1 MGGHTKRGDIVMR
14 TLHLSI
20 ALCISILVFLPS
32 NAFAED
38 YSNWSLPEG
47 AKLRIGKGSVGS
59 LRFSDDGNR
68 LIVGGS
74 IGYWIYDAH
83 SGVELDLIPANPN
96 NIIGMSPHGQM
107 YVERTLDHTVN
118 VRNLSDRSVITT
130 LQGDNSDIYYV
141 RFNLEKNILASDIGG
156 EIRVWDL
163 STGELKTS
171 IDLETDWIYDVVL
184 SPDGTKLA
192 SISKDSDDRV
202 FQLWDVATG
211 SHITTLS
218 TFAFNI
224 RELVFTPDSNMIISG
239 SENSIQFWDIAAGKR
254 TLNFRT
260 PYFHKLAVSPDGN
273 KLVTRGQGGLHFWDI
288 ETGNYLANFGEHQLG
303 CCSIAFSPDG
313 KTLASG
319 GGGSSELY
327 LWDIASGDR
336 KLTISGHIKGVASLA
351 ISPNGNILA
360 SSNWDNIHFWDPN
373 TGEYKQM
380 IYGRG
385 RHSYHT
391 NLVFSPDGNTLASI
405 DYGAI
410 HLWDISNKTQITTIY
425 SWYGHGPGPENPPTS
440 SDGYNS
446 VAFSPDG
453 QYIASGHGDN
463 TIHFWYKGRTYIDV
477 LKGHTDKVTSI
488 AFFNDSHMLV
498 SGSHDG
504 TVRLWD
510 FNSRTNLETFTGHTD
525 KINSIALSPDDSIV
539 ASGSDNNTI
548 IIRDITTG
556 HQKVIQ
562 TDHTEGV
569 HELTFSIDGKTLVSC
584 GNWKDSII
592 QIWDVTNA
600 ELITNIT
607 THTYGGGVVDFS
619 PDGRTLISGSRDGTI
634 LFWDYNQLIGDDVE
648 TQEIAEDANRD
659 GIINLQDLIFVAS
672 QFGEVGNSN
681 TADVN
686 GDGVI
691 NIADIL
697 LVAAALANENA
708 APSNYSK
715 LDNVL
720 DAAVV
725 EQWLIQAQRLNRNI
739 PKFQIGIAVL
749 RQLLA
754 AMTPEKTML
763 LANYPNPFNPETWIP
778 YQLAEHADVTLRIYS
793 SDGQLIRTIALGNQS
808 SGMYQNR
815 SRAAYWDSNN
825 ENGEPVASGVY
836 FYTLTAGNFT
846 ATRRMVIRK

>member
-1 MGGHTKRGDIVMR
+1 MR
-14 TLHLSI
+14 TLQLSI

-32 NAFAED
+32 SAFAED

-47 AKLRIGKGSVGS
+47 AKLRIGKGGVGS
-59 LRFSDDGNR
+59 LRFSHDGNR

-83 SGVELDLIPANPN
+83 SGVELDLIPVNPN
-96 NIIGMSPHGQM
+96 NIIGVSPDARM
-107 YVERTLDHTVN
+107 YVERTVDHTVN

-141 RFNLEKNILASDIGG
+141 RFNLEENILASDIGS

-163 STGELKTS
+163 TTGELRTS

-192 SISKDSDDRV
+192 SISKDSKDCV

-218 TFAFNI
+218 RFAYNI
-224 RELVFTPDSNMIISG
+224 SELVFTPDSNTIISG

-260 PYFHKLAVSPDGN
+260 PDFHKLAVSPDGN
-273 KLVTRGQGGLHFWDI
+273 KLVTGGQEGLHSWDM
-288 ETGNYLANFGEHQLG
+288 ETGNHLAKFGEHQWG
-303 CCSIAFSPDG
+303 FFSIAFSPDG

-319 GGGSSELY
+319 GSNELY
-327 LWDIASGDR
+327 LWDVASGDR
-336 KLTISGHIKGVASLA
+336 KLTISGHTKGVVSLA
-351 ISPNGNILA
+351 IGPNGNILA
-360 SSNWDNIHFWDPN
+360 TSNWDNIHLWDPN

-385 RHSYHT
+385 WLSHHT

-425 SWYGHGPGPENPPTS
+425 QWFGHGHGQGCTSTS
-440 SDGYNS
+440 SDGYTS

-453 QYIASGHGDN
+453 QYIASGHCDN
-463 TIHFWYKGRTYIDV
+463 TIHFWYKGRTYIDA
-477 LKGHTDKVTSI
+477 LKGHTDEVTSI
-488 AFFNDSHMLV
+488 AFFRDSPTLV
-498 SGSHDG
+498 SGSYDG

-510 FNSRTNLETFTGHTD
+510 FTSRTNLETFAGHTD

-539 ASGSDNNTI
+539 ASGSDDRTI
-548 IIRDITTG
+548 IIRDMATG
-556 HQKVIQ
+556 QAKVIQ
-562 TDHTEGV
+562 TNHTEGV

-584 GNWKDSII
+584 GNWEDSII

-607 THTYGGGVVDFS
+607 AHTYGGGVVDFS

-634 LFWDYNQLIGDDVE
+634 LFWDYNQLIGEDVE

-672 QFGEVGNSN
+672 QFGRVGNSN

-708 APSNYSK
+708 APSNYTNS
-715 LDNVL
+715 DRVL

-725 EQWLIQAQRLNRNI
+725 EQWLIQAQHLNRNI

-749 RQLLA
+749 KQLLA
-754 AMTPEKTML
+754 AMSPDKTLL

-778 YQLAEHADVTLRIYS
+778 YQLAVHTDVTLHIYS
-793 SDGQLIRTIALGNQS
+793 ADGQLIRTIALGKQS
-808 SGMYQNR
+808 PGIYQNR
-815 SRAAYWDSNN
+815 SRAAYWDGNN
-825 ENGEPVASGVY
+825 EHGEPVASGIY